1 MEKSNFL
8 FLIKVLSLECSLSN
22 FLVRKLLVYFSRV
35 TPYLMF
41 LAVFVKDLL
50 ALLLSTKASLKP
62 RMTFKHVMFTIH

>member
-22 FLVRKLLVYFSRV
+22 FLVRKLLVYFYQV